1 MRDRDGAALLDL
13 LFEDRDDAA
22 VGAEDVAEAD
32 GHELGADVAEEFCI
46 CLEVEF
52 FLAAAGLRVMR
63 EELRNLGGLA
73 FLDLGV
79 ETLDDHL
86 AQALRG
92 AHDVGRVDGL
102 IGGDQ
107 HKALAA
113 VHHGRVGGLVGA
125 DGVVFDGLAGA
136 VLHERHMLVGRC
148 VVDDVGLVLFE
159 DLEHLPRVAHGT
171 DQRDEIE
178 LGVLFLEF
186 QLYIIGIV
194 FVDVEDDEALRMMVR
209 DLPAELAA
217 NRSAATRDE
226 HGLAVKERKDLPH
239 IDPDGIATEKIFD
252 GHIFEV
258 RYRHVAVYELIH
270 ARQIL
275 QLTPGLLANAQNIPA
290 CRHLCRGNRKEYLL
304 HMIILDRLHDVIAA
318 ADDRHAVDVA
328 PLLILVIIDD
338 AHNAVADFLRRVDV
352 AKNHLSG
359 CSRADDHDVGSR
371 SFRLADAGFRA
382 DQENKTV
389 RKANPQ
395 HETELDDG
403 SDDIVR
409 EGHAVALDEGL
420 LHVAHHGGDSHGM
433 HNRSDHRCDDGPKK
447 LRVACET
454 PDTLIEP

>member
-52 FLAAAGLRVMR
+52 FLAAAGLRIMR
-63 EELRNLGGLA
+63 EELRDLGGLA
-73 FLDLGV
+73 FLNLGV

-107 HKALAA
+107 HEALAA

-125 DGVVFDGLAGA
+125 DGIVFDGLAGA
-136 VLHERHMLVGRC
+136 VLHERHVLVGRC
-148 VVDDVGLVLFE
+148 VVDDVRLVLFE
-159 DLEHLPRVAHGT
+159 DLEHLPGVAHGT

-194 FVDVEDDEALRMMVR
+194 FVDVEDDEALRVMVR

-217 NRSAATRDE
+217 DRPAAARDE

-239 IDPDGIATEKIFD
+239 IDPDGIATEEIFD
-252 GHIFEV
+252 RHIFEV
-258 RYRHVAVYELIH
+258 RHGHVAVYELIH

-275 QLTPGLLANAQNIPA
+275 QLTPGLLANAQYIPA
-290 CRHLCRGNRKEYLL
+290 C
-304 HMIILDRLHDVIAA
+304 
-318 ADDRHAVDVA
+318 
-328 PLLILVIIDD
+328 
-338 AHNAVADFLRRVDV
+338 
-352 AKNHLSG
+352 
-359 CSRADDHDVGSR
+359 
-371 SFRLADAGFRA
+371 
-382 DQENKTV
+382 
-389 RKANPQ
+389 
-395 HETELDDG
+395 
-403 SDDIVR
+403 
-409 EGHAVALDEGL
+409 
-420 LHVAHHGGDSHGM
+420 
-433 HNRSDHRCDDGPKK
+433 
-447 LRVACET
+447 
-454 PDTLIEP
+454 